1 MESVPSI
8 VATHS
13 FTKDISPRFLA
24 RLNQCATLA
33 QFGPS
38 QEIFRE
44 GSDADHFYLI
54 HRGQVALQT
63 FVPGS
68 GPRTLQTIGADEALG
83 WSWLY
88 PPYRWHFRAITLEPV
103 EAAVLDTRSLRSR
116 MEKDHEFGYALAL
129 RIGHVMLDRLQATR
143 LRLLEMYGAPE

>member
-1 MESVPSI
+1 METLASI

-24 RLNQCATLA
+24 RLIQCATLA
-33 QFGPS
+33 QFGSS

-63 FVPGS
+63 FVPGA
-68 GPRTLQTIGADEALG
+68 GAMTLQTIGANEALG

-88 PPYRWHFRAITLEPV
+88 PPYRWHFGAVALEPV
-103 EAAVLDTRSLRSR
+103 EAAALDTRSLRSR
-116 MEKDHEFGYALAL
+116 MESDHEFGYVMAS

-143 LRLLEMYGAPE
+143 LRLLEMYGAPG

>member
-1 MESVPSI
+1 MDSLASI

-54 HRGQVALQT
+54 HRGHVALQT
-63 FVPGS
+63 FVPGT
-68 GPRTLQTIGADEALG
+68 GATTLQTLGADEALG

-88 PPYRWHFRAITLEPV
+88 PPYRWHFGAVTLEPV
-103 EAAVLDTRSLRSR
+103 EAALLDSRCLRTQ
-116 MEKDHEFGYALAL
+116 MENDHEFGYAIAS
-129 RIGHVMLDRLQATR
+129 RIGRVMLDRLQATR
-143 LRLLEMYGAPE
+143 LRLLEMYDVPG